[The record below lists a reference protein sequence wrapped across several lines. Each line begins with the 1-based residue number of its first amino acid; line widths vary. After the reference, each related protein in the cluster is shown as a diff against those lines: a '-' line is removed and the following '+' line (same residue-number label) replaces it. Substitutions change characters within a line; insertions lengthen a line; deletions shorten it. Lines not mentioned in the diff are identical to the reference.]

1 MQQTRAW
8 LIAFKRAFQVSYDIQ
23 PPPRDEDMLNL
34 LRAADERLGEDDEED
49 AHLPQPQKPS
59 HH

>member
-8 LIAFKRAFQVSYDIQ
+8 LIAFKRAFQVSYDIH
-23 PPPRDEDMLNL
+23 PPPRDEDMLDL
-34 LRAADERLGEDDEED
+34 LRAADERLGDDD
-49 AHLPQPQKPS
+49 DDPQLRPPQKAS